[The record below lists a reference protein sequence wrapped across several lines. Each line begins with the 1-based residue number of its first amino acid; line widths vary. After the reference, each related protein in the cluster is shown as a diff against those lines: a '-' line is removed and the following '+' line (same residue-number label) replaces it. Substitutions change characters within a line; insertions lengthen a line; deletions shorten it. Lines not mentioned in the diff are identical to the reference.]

1 MTTFA
6 GQMDFDC
13 PQANNMD
20 AEPAERDLYAK
31 RQPLEAV
38 SVPVVAQVIEVEPV
52 LYAPVKHGMRA
63 MPLVP
68 RNSRLP
74 S

>member
-13 PQANNMD
+13 PQPNNMD
-20 AEPAERDLYAK
+20 AEPAEVDMYAK

-38 SVPVVAQVIEVEPV
+38 SVPVVAQVIEAEQNLYGPV
-52 LYAPVKHGMRA
+52 GQGVRGYGALRQRRVFE
-63 MPLVP
+63 
-68 RNSRLP
+68 
-74 S
+74 